1 MWDLVAKV
9 DFIIIDYTPPSDTIT
24 ELEGFI
30 LLLSFL
36 IKDFY
41 TAETRLNYHTTYIVW
56 GVSLACQGTQY
67 KKQKKRSKQ
76 S

>member
-41 TAETRLNYHTTYIVW
+41 TAETRLKLSYNLHCLGIFS
-56 GVSLACQGTQY
+56 GLPRNAI
-67 KKQKKRSKQ
+67 
-76 S
+76 